1 MIKSTI
7 LAVALSLVVPAANAE
22 IFVTLVNND
31 SSSFILD
38 DVDTQVTQYNGGP
51 ATIVGARSSSVFSA
65 TSLLPNVEVVDVTYR
80 SSVSSRDE
88 CNFRY
93 VTINGFPQSPIT
105 NRRGSA
111 RCSARVTGFDFGTGD
126 SLVRF
131 TMDR

>member
-1 MIKSTI
+1 MT
-7 LAVALSLVVPAANAE
+7 ALVGEAQYLV
-22 IFVTLVNND
+22 FGLV
-31 SSSFILD
+31 FEQGLD
-38 DVDTQVTQYNGGP
+38 LYSETQYNGGP